1 MLPPAILAAS
11 LLAIQLP
18 VVAPH
23 PGLVIDHSVRVKPG
37 TYRLSAPASLD
48 SAVIV
53 VRGDDVTVD
62 MRGVSLVGLDE
73 GADPDRA
80 AGVAIRVDGG
90 RRITIRG
97 ARVRGYKA
105 AILARGTRSLRLWD
119 NDLSDNWK
127 PRLFSQVEHE
137 SLVDW
142 LSFHHDERDEWLR
155 YGAAI
160 YLDDV
165 HGGEIRGNRAERGMN
180 GLMMAR
186 SDSLRVWNNV
196 FSFDSGLGIGLYRS
210 SDNTIMHNHV
220 DYDVRGYSH
229 GFYRRGQDSAGILL
243 YEQSCR
249 NVIAYN
255 SVTHGGDGFFLWA
268 GQQTMDTGEGGA
280 NDNLV
285 YGNDFSFA
293 PTNAIEATFSRN
305 TFVGNRAEGA
315 DHGLWGGYSHDSRVL
330 GNRFADDRVGIAIEH
345 GQSNEIGL
353 NVFDGDSVAIDLWA
367 DSITASDWGYPEHH
381 DTRSR
386 DYRIHGNAFLGNHVA
401 VHARNTSSLHVSA
414 NAFAGVESTFVL
426 ADTTA
431 VALTGNTVTPG
442 TGAAPV
448 LPPEIARLAPA
459 PMPGGLPRD
468 GDPVARLPRGA
479 IVVDEWGPY
488 DYRSPKLW
496 PIDST
501 RSVPLRLRVLGPS
514 GRWRVVGRRGI
525 ADLSA
530 TSGKIGGIGEPDTIT
545 VTPHPDSVGN
555 WLLTL
560 EYRGAAT
567 VSPRGERHP
576 AGAPYRFS
584 YGRWEPPVA
593 WTVRWHAWTDDTD
606 PRAHPAAFDSLLAHA
621 TPVLEQRTTRL
632 DYEWYRPTIGG
643 IPAERAAF
651 VARGSVELPAG
662 EYTLRAISDDAVRV
676 WVDDSL
682 VIDDWTPHES
692 RVSSAPLPAGRHALR
707 VEYVQVDG
715 WTEMRLEVLRK

>member
-1 MLPPAILAAS
+1 MLPPALLAAA
-11 LLAIQLP
+11 LLAIQIP
-18 VVAPH
+18 VVTPRS
-23 PGLVIDHSVRVKPG
+23 GLVIDHSVRVKPG
-37 TYRLSAPASLD
+37 TYRLAAPTSLD

-62 MRGVSLVGLDE
+62 MRGVTLVGLDE
-73 GADPDRA
+73 RADPDRA
-80 AGVAIRVDGG
+80 AGVAIHVDGG

-97 ARVRGYKA
+97 ARVRGYQVA
-105 AILARGTRSLRLWD
+105 VLARGTRSLRLWD
-119 NDLSDNWK
+119 NDLSDNWR
-127 PRLFSQVEHE
+127 PRLYSRVEHE

-160 YLDDV
+160 YLTDV

-186 SDSLRVWNNV
+186 SDSLRIWNNV

-220 DYDVRGYSH
+220 DYDVRGYSQ

-293 PTNAIEATFSRN
+293 PTNAMEATFSRN

-330 GNRFADDRVGIAIEH
+330 GNRFVGNRVGIAIEH
-345 GQSNEIGL
+345 GQSNEIGR

-367 DSITASDWGYPEHH
+367 DSITAADWGYPKHR

-386 DYRIHGNAFLGNHVA
+386 DYRIHGNTFRRNRVA
-401 VHARNTSSLHVSA
+401 VRARNTSALHASG
-414 NAFAGVESTFVL
+414 NALVGVESTFVI
-426 ADTTA
+426 ADTAAATIS
-431 VALTGNTVTPG
+431 GNTVALDSA
-442 TGAAPV
+442 AAPV
-448 LPPEIARLAPA
+448 LPPEIARLAPE
-459 PMPGGLPRD
+459 PIPGGLPRD

-501 RSVPLRLRVLGPS
+501 RATPLRLRVLGPP

-525 ADLSA
+525 ARLSA
-530 TSGKIGGIGEPDTIT
+530 TSGRIGGIGEPDTIA
-545 VTPHPDSVGN
+545 VTPYPDSVGN
-555 WLLTL
+555 WMLTL

-567 VSPRGERHP
+567 VSPRGERRP

-584 YGRWEPPVA
+584 YGLWEPPVS

-621 TPVLEQRTTRL
+621 TPVLEERTTRL
-632 DYEWYRPTIGG
+632 DYEWYRPTLAG

-651 VARGSVELPAG
+651 VAEGRVQLPAG
-662 EYTLRAISDDAVRV
+662 AYTLRAISDDAVRV
-676 WVDDSL
+676 WVDDTL

-692 RVSSAPLPAGRHALR
+692 RVSSAPLAAGRHALR

-715 WTEMRLEVLRK
+715 WTEMRLELVR